1 MRKNSLPNFL
11 KASAILGLVLI
22 FGLMVG
28 TTSLTPVAVAQ
39 EEQITLEIWDN
50 HNSETRNP
58 IVEAA
63 IEKLKERHPNVKVKR
78 TSRPLADIKSQIM
91 PAVADEGGP
100 DVMTVNAGEQMMG
113 PLVRGDHIV
122 NLDPY
127 AEEYGWTEK
136 LYSPSLWNRARYSED
151 GSTIGTG
158 NLYGVGFDGEMVG
171 VYYNKEIFEKHDLEI
186 PESISEFEQ
195 VLSKLEKAG
204 VEPISLA
211 GLKDYRIFH
220 VYTLVQASVMSH
232 YVGPGATQDYLD
244 SMVLE
249 WEEDVTWVNAA
260 NEEAARIMREWAEKG
275 YFIEGYSGLGGTD
288 DLEIFKAGEAAMFIQ
303 GSWYSADIANSDV
316 EAGFFPF
323 PPYEKDETLPPQ
335 LGGMTTPTG
344 INAHSENKDLAA
356 EFLDILITSDKTVEL
371 QKEMSI
377 LPARVPASLEGVEE
391 DTLYYDLLKTWNRVH
406 EAGHVAHYLDWA
418 TPTMYDTLAEA
429 GRKLLSGSM
438 TPEEFLETIEADYRD
453 WMEEKPSA

>member
-1 MRKNSLPNFL
+1 MNNNIFSSSL
-11 KASAILGLVLI
+11 KASLVMVAI
-22 FGLMVG
+22 FGLLFS
-28 TTSLTPVAVAQ
+28 TITFSPVTMAQ
-39 EEQITLEIWDN
+39 EDQITLEIWDN

-63 IEKLKERHPNVKVKR
+63 IEKFKEKHPNVKVKR

-91 PAVADEGGP
+91 PAVGDEGGP
-100 DVMTVNAGEQMMG
+100 DVMTVNAGEQLMG

-151 GSTIGTG
+151 GSTMGRG

-171 VYYNKEIFEKHDLEI
+171 VYYNKEIFEEHNLEI

-195 VLSKLEKAG
+195 VLKKLEEAG

-232 YVGPGATQDYLD
+232 YVGPNATQDYLD
-244 SMVLE
+244 SIVLE
-249 WEEDVTWVNAA
+249 WDEEMTWDNAA
-260 NEEAARIMREWAEKG
+260 NEEAARIMQEWAEKG

-288 DLEIFKAGEAAMFIQ
+288 DLEIFKAGEAALFIQ

-323 PPYEKDETLPPQ
+323 PPYEKEESLPPQ

-344 INAHSENKDLAA
+344 INAHSNNQDLAA
-356 EFLDILITSDKTVEL
+356 EFLNILITHDQTVEL
-371 QKEMSI
+371 QKDMAV

-391 DTLYYDLLKTWNRVH
+391 STLYYDLLKTWNEVH
-406 EAGHVAHYLDWA
+406 EAGNVAHYLDWA
-418 TPTMYDTLAEA
+418 TPTMYNTLAEA
-429 GRKLLSGSM
+429 GRKLLAGTM
-438 TPEEFLETIEADYRD
+438 NPEEFVDTIEKDYRS
-453 WMEEKPSA
+453 WMKEKPTA

>member
-1 MRKNSLPNFL
+1 MKTSSLRKFNGTSVVAGIFVLAL
-11 KASAILGLVLI
+11 ISGLLLI
-22 FGLMVG
+22 SP
-28 TTSLTPVAVAQ
+28 TATAQ
-39 EEQITLEIWDN
+39 NDEITLEIWDN

-63 IEKLKERHPNVKVKR
+63 IERLKERHPNLKVKR

-113 PLVRGDHIV
+113 PLVRGDHIA

-136 LYSPSLWNRARYSED
+136 LYSPSLWNRARYSKD

-171 VYYNKEIFEKHDLEI
+171 VYYNKEIFEEHDLEVPQSI
-186 PESISEFEQ
+186 PEFEQ
-195 VLSKLEKAG
+195 VMDELREAG
-204 VEPISLA
+204 VEPISIA

-232 YVGPGATQDYLD
+232 YVGPSAAQDYLD
-244 SMVLE
+244 SIVLE
-249 WEEDVTWVNAA
+249 WDEEMTWVNAA
-260 NEEAARIMREWAEKG
+260 NEEAARMMQEWAEKG

-344 INAHSENKDLAA
+344 INAHSDNQDLAA
-356 EFLDILITSDKTVEL
+356 EFLDILITSDETVEL
-371 QKEMSI
+371 QKEMSV

-391 DTLYYDLLKTWNRVH
+391 GTLYYDLLETWNRVH
-406 EAGHVAHYLDWA
+406 EAGNVAHYLDWA
-418 TPTMYDTLAEA
+418 TPTMYETLAEQ
-429 GRKLLSGSM
+429 GRKLLAGSV
-438 TPEEFLETIEADYRD
+438 TPREFLEAIEADYRD